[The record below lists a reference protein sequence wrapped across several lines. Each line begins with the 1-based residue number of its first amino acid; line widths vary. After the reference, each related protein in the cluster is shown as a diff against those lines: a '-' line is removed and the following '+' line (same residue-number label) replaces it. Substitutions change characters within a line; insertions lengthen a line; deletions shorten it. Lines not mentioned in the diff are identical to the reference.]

1 MFKVNNK
8 STFFRVSIVE
18 FEQVN
23 VSCVGYCDS
32 LTLGD

>member
-8 STFFRVSIVE
+8 NFTPFFSVSIVE

-23 VSCVGYCDS
+23 VSWDGGLKNY
-32 LTLGD
+32 